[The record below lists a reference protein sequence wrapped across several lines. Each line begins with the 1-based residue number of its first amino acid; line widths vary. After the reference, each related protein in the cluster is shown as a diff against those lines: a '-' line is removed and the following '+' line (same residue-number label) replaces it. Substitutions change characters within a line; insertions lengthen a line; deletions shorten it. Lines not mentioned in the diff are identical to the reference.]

1 MQLILRILIAAG
13 GALFTFMAADF
24 LIQPEQAASGLD
36 MAPTS
41 LTGLGAIRGD
51 MTAFFAITGLSML
64 YGAWKKHGDILLIPA
79 FMLGVALL
87 GRLITMAVNGSEAG
101 GLIPMTVEGIFVI
114 VSLIGSRLFAHDVAD
129 GD

>member
-51 MTAFFAITGLSML
+51 MTRDSAHSRFYAGRGITG
-64 YGAWKKHGDILLIPA
+64 PA
-79 FMLGVALL
+79 YHD
-87 GRLITMAVNGSEAG
+87 GR
-101 GLIPMTVEGIFVI
+101 
-114 VSLIGSRLFAHDVAD
+114 
-129 GD
+129 